1 MFVNGKPHNL
11 IMLSSDAPWCGHCKQ
26 LAPIWDELAEKFK
39 DRDDLVIAK
48 MDSTANEVEQVKV
61 QSFPTLKFFPK
72 GSQQVVDY
80 NGERTLEALAKFV
93 ESGGKDGAG
102 EPEEVCWSH
111 FLDVCGYFCLKFLTS
126 FDNEVIYLNQLNT
139 SVYQ

>member
-1 MFVNGKPHNL
+1 MSCL
-11 IMLSSDAPWCGHCKQ
+11 IDAPWCGHCKQ
-26 LAPIWDELAEKFK
+26 LAPIWDELGEKFK

-72 GSQQVVDY
+72 GGQQIVDY
-80 NGERTLEALAKFV
+80 NGERTLEALTKFV

-102 EPEEVCWSH
+102 EPEEVCPGIICIFIPLVSGKLIH
-111 FLDVCGYFCLKFLTS
+111 QKYCQFMS
-126 FDNEVIYLNQLNT
+126 FSL
-139 SVYQ
+139 

>member
-1 MFVNGKPHNL
+1 
-11 IMLSSDAPWCGHCKQ
+11 
-26 LAPIWDELAEKFK
+26 
-39 DRDDLVIAK
+39 

-80 NGERTLEALAKFV
+80 NGERTLEALTKFV

-102 EPEEVCWSH
+102 EPEEVRQFH
-111 FLDVCGYFCLKFLTS
+111 ILDVCGFFCFIVLTS
-126 FDNEVIYLNQLNT
+126 FDNGVI
-139 SVYQ
+139 

>member
-1 MFVNGKPHNL
+1 M
-11 IMLSSDAPWCGHCKQ
+11 
-26 LAPIWDELAEKFK
+26 APIWDELAEKFK

-80 NGERTLEALAKFV
+80 NGERTLEALTKFV

-102 EPEEVCWSH
+102 EPEEVRQSH
-111 FLDVCGYFCLKFLTS
+111 ILDVCGFFCFIVLTS
-126 FDNEVIYLNQLNT
+126 FDNWVI
-139 SVYQ
+139 